1 MTQGISNNTLLQ
13 ITKDGMGDGSDELGL
28 KLINN
33 YLKLISADNQLP
45 KIIVFYN
52 SGVKLI
58 CEGSPALEALQTL
71 EEKGVKML
79 ACKTCLDFFGISEK
93 IKVGTV
99 GSMPDIIT
107 LQYSADKVI
116 NL

>member
-13 ITKDGMGDGSDELGL
+13 ITQNGMGNGSDELGQ
-28 KLINN
+28 KLITN

-52 SGVKLI
+52 GGVKLI

-71 EEKGVKML
+71 EAKGVKML
-79 ACKTCLDFFGISEK
+79 ACKTCLDFYEITDK
-93 IKVGTV
+93 VKVGTV